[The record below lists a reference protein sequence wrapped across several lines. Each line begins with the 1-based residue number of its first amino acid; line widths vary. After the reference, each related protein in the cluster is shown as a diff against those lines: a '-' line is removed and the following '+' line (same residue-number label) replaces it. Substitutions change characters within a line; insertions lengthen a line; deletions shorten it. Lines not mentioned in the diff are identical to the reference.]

1 MIVPGESAVQGG
13 GQIGYRLTRPPGGRM
28 VRGMKHITYAE
39 KSVLMGDEAADV
51 LLEYA
56 AALTTAGRGDKVDV
70 YAQSADGDEIVASF
84 VLGDG
89 VSIMAETTT
98 STAPEPDNSEAVA
111 YMRRQMAEISAT
123 RRAVPM
129 DGADA
134 EIENIEDEFQL
145 GL

>member
-1 MIVPGESAVQGG
+1 
-13 GQIGYRLTRPPGGRM
+13 
-28 VRGMKHITYAE
+28 MKHITYAE
-39 KSVLMGDEAADV
+39 KSVLIGDEAADV

-98 STAPEPDNSEAVA
+98 STAPEPDNSEAMA